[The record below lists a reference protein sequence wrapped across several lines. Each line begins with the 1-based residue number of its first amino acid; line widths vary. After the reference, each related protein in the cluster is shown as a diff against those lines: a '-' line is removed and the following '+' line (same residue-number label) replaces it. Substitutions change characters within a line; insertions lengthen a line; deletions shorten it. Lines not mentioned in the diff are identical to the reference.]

1 MFAASNRLLLSI
13 LCRNI
18 FLYICCARKKTVHYL
33 ITKKA
38 SMSFDVKEY
47 YSKLNDDDVL
57 IAYKGS
63 VSSEL
68 ISNVL
73 EVVEARMDD
82 YSEASKVRK
91 KVYNVLVE
99 SLQNLY
105 HHIDV
110 LPPELQKD
118 FDEKFGILV
127 VSRVDSKYKISTGNF
142 IETKNVD
149 QLKSRLDKIN
159 SMNSDELKDM
169 YKFILNH
176 QRLSQ
181 KGGGGLGLV
190 DIARKTGNPLD
201 YSFHK
206 FDDQFSFFSL
216 DVYIDF

>member
-1 MFAASNRLLLSI
+1 
-13 LCRNI
+13 
-18 FLYICCARKKTVHYL
+18 
-33 ITKKA
+33 
-38 SMSFDVKEY
+38 MSFDVKEY

-82 YSEASKVRK
+82 YSEASKTRK

-105 HHIDV
+105 HHIDISS
-110 LPPELQKD
+110 PALQKD

-127 VSRVDSKYKISTGNF
+127 VSRIDSKYKISTGNF

-159 SMNSDELKDM
+159 SMNPEELKDM

-176 QRLSQ
+176 QRLSE

-206 FDDQFSFFSL
+206 YDGQYSFFNL